1 MVANQILIRPMTEA
15 DIQAV
20 ARLCGDL
27 DYPTTPEQLARCY
40 VAVRAFPDNE
50 IWVAERHGEVVGWL
64 HGHGGH
70 LLEAESYVEIGG
82 IVVDPACRGLGIGRR
97 LLAACEQWALPW
109 ATRASVCAPAC
120 SASKRMLFTA
130 ILAISRKTP
139 ASLLRST
146 CRDKTERRC
155 YPQAFASRHADPLF
169 HLPCARKGMANLKPR
184 GTVCRIGW
192 GGRRHRPRT
201 AATAPV

>member
-1 MVANQILIRPMTEA
+1 MAANQILIRPMTEA

-27 DYPTTPEQLARCY
+27 DYPTTPEQLARRY
-40 VAVRAFPDNE
+40 AAVRAFPDNE

-97 LLAACEQWALPW
+97 LLAACEQWAL
-109 ATRASVCAPAC
+109 
-120 SASKRMLFTA
+120 
-130 ILAISRKTP
+130 
-139 ASLLRST
+139 SLGYPRIRLRSGVQ
-146 CRDKTERRC
+146 RVEAH
-155 YPQAFASRHADPLF
+155 AFYRHIGYQQKNTGLTFALD
-169 HLPCARKGMANLKPR
+169 LPRQD
-184 GTVCRIGW
+184 
-192 GGRRHRPRT
+192 
-201 AATAPV
+201 